1 MSYTHTHLPTLE
13 DLKANIETNPNV
25 LRYYSKYDTFIG
37 STESIDYLDKKLKE
51 YYDSKKNK

>member
-1 MSYTHTHLPTLE
+1 MSYTHKHLPTLE